1 MQVFV
6 SATARRWQESPGEQE
21 LRYEHIMTAPHGERP
36 GSIHKKGDKVW
47 FPTPEQLEM
56 ISEFLQGQ
64 PKKVDFLL
72 RQKDM
77 CPSCYSWDL
86 YEDVKP
92 LRVTKTVGGLTS
104 KYYVGMVRI
113 RKDQSRP
120 TVNDDWVLGIVNM
133 DGVDDN
139 GNPVHTFR
147 MIIMN
152 GERVREPDGI
162 HGFGAASNPYLA
174 SFE

>member
-56 ISEFLQGQ
+56 ISEFLFRNE
-64 PKKVDFLL
+64 KVDFLL

-77 CPSCYSWDL
+77 CPSCYSGEL
-86 YEDVKP
+86 YEDVIP
-92 LRVTKTVGGLTS
+92 LRTRKTIGRLES
-104 KYYVGMVRI
+104 DYYIGMVRI
-113 RKDQSRP
+113 RKGQSRP
-120 TVNDDWVLGIVNM
+120 TMNDDWVVGIVNQ
-133 DGVDDN
+133 N
-139 GNPVHTFR
+139 EHTFR